1 MELVESWGVAAVE
14 ARLRGL
20 TDRLAERLEAMG
32 LACPPR
38 HRRSPHILGLR
49 LPSGLPAHLVPA
61 LAERGAFASDRLG
74 VLRISAH
81 VWVEEADIDR
91 FAAILGEVLG
101 R

>member
-1 MELVESWGVAAVE
+1 MESWGVAAVE